1 MTHHNSANLEGS
13 EPEADE
19 REGFPRFRFGTD
31 TMPQRW
37 SGLGGPMLWR
47 RSFPGR
53 GDQAAP
59 ARKMVRCLL
68 EDTPRAEDAEW
79 VTAELTSNAIIHT
92 RSGLPG
98 GFFTVEVTR
107 GLHMAQITVYD
118 LGGGST
124 PTLGVRR
131 PGEVIGEHGHGLRGV
146 RRLAVQAGVT
156 GDAVTGHAV
165 WAQLMLNAPD
175 TMRSA

>member
-1 MTHHNSANLEGS
+1 MTNHNCANLEGR
-13 EPEADE
+13 A
-19 REGFPRFRFGTD
+19 REVRELGSSARVQFGPAEV
-31 TMPQRW
+31 PQY
-37 SGLGGPMLWR
+37 GLGGSMLWR

-68 EDTPRAEDAEW
+68 EDTSRAEDAEW
-79 VTAELTSNAIIHT
+79 VTAELTSNAILHS

-98 GFFTVEVTR
+98 GFFVVEVTR

-124 PTLGVRR
+124 PTPGARR
-131 PGEVIGEHGHGLRGV
+131 PGQVIGEHGHGLSGV
-146 RRLAVQAGVT
+146 RRLAVQTGVK
-156 GDAVTGHAV
+156 GDALTGHAV
-165 WAQLMLNAPD
+165 WAQLALNAPD
-175 TMRSA
+175 TVRSAS

>member
-1 MTHHNSANLEGS
+1 MSNHNSANLEGRG
-13 EPEADE
+13 
-19 REGFPRFRFGTD
+19 REVRVQSGPAEVL
-31 TMPQRW
+31 QRW
-37 SGLGGPMLWR
+37 SGLGRAMLWR

-53 GDQAAP
+53 GDQGAP

-79 VTAELTSNAIIHT
+79 VTAELISNAILHS

-98 GFFTVEVTR
+98 GFFVVEVTR
-107 GLHMAQITVYD
+107 SLHMVQITVYD

-124 PTLGVRR
+124 PTFEVRK
-131 PGEVIGEHGHGLRGV
+131 PGQVISEHGHGLRGV
-146 RRLAVQAGVT
+146 RKLAVQAGVK
-156 GDAVTGHAV
+156 GDAVTGHVV